1 MGSLF
6 YQEDSSMTLEELK
19 NISNEIKIRNI
30 SSQNMIQHCFIYN
43 PTREMIICLEKM
55 GITYQYQNDSSAYL
69 FARFKRPD
77 NEMISYMNL
86 KIDINCD
93 EKGFVS
99 YTIFSANSDVGLGD
113 TNYLDLQENE
123 VIGMIKDNQFGYVL
137 YEPINFFWSIWVP
150 QSNFDFYPYKDIQMS
165 TR

>member
-1 MGSLF
+1 
-6 YQEDSSMTLEELK
+6 MTLEELK

-55 GITYQYQNDSSAYL
+55 GITYQYQHDSSAYL

>member
-1 MGSLF
+1 M
-6 YQEDSSMTLEELK
+6 
-19 NISNEIKIRNI
+19 
-30 SSQNMIQHCFIYN
+30 
-43 PTREMIICLEKM
+43 
-55 GITYQYQNDSSAYL
+55 
-69 FARFKRPD
+69 
-77 NEMISYMNL
+77 
-86 KIDINCD
+86 
-93 EKGFVS
+93 
-99 YTIFSANSDVGLGD
+99 GLGD

>member
-1 MGSLF
+1 
-6 YQEDSSMTLEELK
+6 MTLEELK

-137 YEPINFFWSIWVP
+137 YEPINVFWSIWVP